1 MSYNNTNTFYLSKN
15 KRKEKETHPNLAGFI
30 NIDGVEYWL
39 SGWTKEKN
47 GEKYISGSVK
57 RKDAKPEAPASSA
70 SPDFDDDIPF

>member
-1 MSYNNTNTFYLSKN
+1 MSYDNTNTFYLSKN

-39 SGWTKEKN
+39 SGWTKDKN

-57 RKDAKPEAPASSA
+57 RKDAKPEAQAESA
-70 SPDFDDDIPF
+70 SEFVDSDIPF